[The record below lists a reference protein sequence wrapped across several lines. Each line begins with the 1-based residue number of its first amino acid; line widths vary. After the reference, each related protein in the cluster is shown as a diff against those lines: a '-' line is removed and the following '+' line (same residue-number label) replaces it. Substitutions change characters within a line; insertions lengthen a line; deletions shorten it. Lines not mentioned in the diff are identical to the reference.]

1 MPQMIAALFKEQ
13 AQAQQSL
20 QALIEMGI
28 ARDRITATGSSDAR
42 EISSISGFRSL
53 SARDDSPA
61 ALHDLDLPE
70 ADLRLFEQGLQ
81 RGHTLIAAR
90 VDRTDL
96 DKAIRVLEMFDPVDL
111 DRDSREWTQS
121 AGSAESGADHGAPLG
136 AGIVAGSTEGQT
148 NTSALPGMGAM
159 TGAMDDLGTADQRT
173 DEPPQSDMGLG
184 STTAT
189 GGRREDERAGREG
202 VNELATEPAM
212 RSSAP
217 AARTGPFQREMNR
230 GGRVWAYGAVEDGSL

>member
-28 ARDRITATGSSDAR
+28 ARDRITAAGSSDAR
-42 EISSISGFRSL
+42 EVSSISGFRSL
-53 SARDDSPA
+53 SARDDSLA

-96 DKAIRVLEMFDPVDL
+96 DEAIRVLEMFDPVDL

-121 AGSAESGADHGAPLG
+121 TGSAQDGADLGAPLG
-136 AGIVAGSTEGQT
+136 AGIAAGSAGGQT
-148 NTSALPGMGAM
+148 NTSALPGMGNM
-159 TGAMDDLGTADQRT
+159 TDATDDLGTADQRA
-173 DEPPQSDMGLG
+173 DESPQSEMGLS

-189 GGRREDERAGREG
+189 GDRRDDERAGREG
-202 VNELATEPAM
+202 VEELAM
-212 RSSAP
+212 RSGAP
-217 AARTGPFQREMNR
+217 ATRTGPFQREMNR
-230 GGRVWAYGAVEDGSL
+230 GGRVWAYGAIEDGSL